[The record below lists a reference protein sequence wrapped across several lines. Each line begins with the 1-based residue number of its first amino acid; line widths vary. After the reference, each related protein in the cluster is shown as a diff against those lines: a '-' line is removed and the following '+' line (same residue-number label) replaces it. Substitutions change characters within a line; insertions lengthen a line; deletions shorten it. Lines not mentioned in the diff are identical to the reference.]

1 MLTRKHINKIR
12 TLKQQGNTI
21 QGISDKMDISTWT
34 VQKYL
39 KTELKEPSTVL
50 LMEEIEALKA
60 IIVNLEKRT
69 KILEGLKP
77 DIEQRIQNKTT
88 IKTLHKNTIKPPQ
101 PETKK
106 EDLFQ
111 GIERKYITARELGE
125 KQGYYAGKTI
135 QKKCKKMGYKLGFYG
150 EQRKHYRIP
159 IEDIEKFEKK

>member
-21 QGISDKMDISTWT
+21 QGISDKMGISTWT

-69 KILEGLKP
+69 KI
-77 DIEQRIQNKTT
+77 
-88 IKTLHKNTIKPPQ
+88 
-101 PETKK
+101 
-106 EDLFQ
+106 
-111 GIERKYITARELGE
+111 YI
-125 KQGYYAGKTI
+125 
-135 QKKCKKMGYKLGFYG
+135 F
-150 EQRKHYRIP
+150 
-159 IEDIEKFEKK
+159 

>member
-12 TLKQQGNTI
+12 ALKQQGATI
-21 QGISDKMDISTWT
+21 QGISEKMDISTWT

-50 LMEEIEALKA
+50 LMEEIEALKT
-60 IIVNLEKRT
+60 IIDNLEKRT
-69 KILEGLKP
+69 KALEGLKP
-77 DIEQRIQNKTT
+77 YTEQGKEIKTT
-88 IKTLHKNTIKPPQ
+88 TKPPCKNTIKT
-101 PETKK
+101 PETEIK
-106 EDLFQ
+106 ESDQFKA
-111 GIERKYITARELGE
+111 IEGKYITARELGE

-159 IEDIEKFEKK
+159 VEDIEKFRKI